1 MKNLKQV
8 ICVGVLMMC
17 SATAPAQNLFDLLK
31 AAENPP
37 KAELV
42 KDSVDVYKL
51 ADKRPSYPGGMAAL
65 MKLINEKAQSIPKE
79 LINGL
84 DEKGSRVVVGF
95 VIEKDGSCS
104 NFRVVKGITPPL
116 DNASLEA
123 VKRVKMKKWK
133 PAEVDGNPVRYAMAV
148 AVNFKYA
155 TPKKY
160 F

>member
-37 KAELV
+37 KPELV
-42 KDSVDVYKL
+42 KDSVDVYAF

-65 MKLINEKAQSIPKE
+65 MKQINDKSQCIPKE

-104 NFRVVKGITPPL
+104 NFKVVKGITPPL
-116 DNASLEA
+116 DNASLDA

>member
-37 KAELV
+37 KPELV
-42 KDSVDVYKL
+42 KDSVDVYEI
-51 ADKRPSYPGGMAAL
+51 AEKRPSYPGGMAAL
-65 MKLINEKAQSIPKE
+65 MKQINDKSQCIPKE

-104 NFRVVKGITPPL
+104 NFKVVKVITPPL
-116 DNASLEA
+116 DNASLDA
-123 VKRVKMKKWK
+123 VKRVKMKKWE
-133 PAEVDGNPVRYAMAV
+133 PAEVDGKPVRYAMAV

>member
-37 KAELV
+37 KPELV
-42 KDSVDVYKL
+42 KDSVDVYEI
-51 ADKRPSYPGGMAAL
+51 AEKRPSYPGGMAAL
-65 MKLINEKAQSIPKE
+65 MKQINDKSQCIPKE

-104 NFRVVKGITPPL
+104 NFKVVKGITPPL
-116 DNASLEA
+116 DNASLDA
-123 VKRVKMKKWK
+123 VKRVKMKKWE
-133 PAEVDGNPVRYAMAV
+133 PAEVDGKPVRYAMAV

>member
-17 SATAPAQNLFDLLK
+17 SATVSAQNLLDLLK

-37 KAELV
+37 KPELV
-42 KDSVDVYKL
+42 KDSVDVYAI

-65 MKLINEKAQSIPKE
+65 MKQINDKSQCIPKE

-116 DNASLEA
+116 DNASLDA
-123 VKRVKMKKWK
+123 VKRVKMKKWE
-133 PAEVDGNPVRYAMAV
+133 PAEVDGKPVRYAMAV